1 MINHPVPINFLQHIY
16 SESVTDIANIL
27 IAEAEDDY
35 DTIINYLYS
44 LRVQIHDWMDELQD
58 EKESKM
64 KDKK

>member
-1 MINHPVPINFLQHIY
+1 MINHSVPINFLQHIY

-64 KDKK
+64 KDEK

>member
-1 MINHPVPINFLQHIY
+1 MINHSIPINFLQHIY

-44 LRVQIHDWMDELQD
+44 LRVQIRDWMNELQD
-58 EKESKM
+58 EKEAKQNE
-64 KDKK
+64 